1 MRLQKLQQAMAK
13 AGIGSDL
20 NLQLVGGSGLAL
32 SRMTA
37 PPPVCPTAAPPL
49 PPPLPTLATG
59 ATPMATDD
67 EDAVRTTPTT
77 LRELEMAPTCSELD
91 DMDVDED
98 ADTFS
103 DSECCGANEFDPLCR
118 GEE

>member
-1 MRLQKLQQAMAK
+1 MYFKVREGVMLPYVLYCMTDHTSVCTVSCHTVGAGVRLC
-13 AGIGSDL
+13 S
-20 NLQLVGGSGLAL
+20 
-32 SRMTA
+32 
-37 PPPVCPTAAPPL
+37 
-49 PPPLPTLATG
+49 
-59 ATPMATDD
+59 
-67 EDAVRTTPTT
+67 TPTT